1 MKVYHIFFFLLQLV
15 ILCAI
20 ALIYIKQFSTKNNV
34 YIIID
39 SLFKFSLGLFIV
51 TYFLTNKEH
60 KIQIYDRILIILF
73 GLTLLALIDYIAL
86 MNIVF
91 QMNLSDPYSIQRKKN
106 E

>member
-91 QMNLSDPYSIQRKKN
+91 QINLSDPYSIQQKN
-106 E
+106 K

>member
-1 MKVYHIFFFLLQLV
+1 MKVYHVFFFLLQLV
-15 ILCAI
+15 ILGAI
-20 ALIYIKQFSTKNNV
+20 ALIYIKKFPTKNNV

-60 KIQIYDRILIILF
+60 KIQMYDRILIILF
-73 GLTLLALIDYIAL
+73 GLTLLVLIDYIAL

-91 QMNLSDPYSIQRKKN
+91 QMNLSDPYSIQQTNK
-106 E
+106 

>member
-1 MKVYHIFFFLLQLV
+1 MKVYHILFFLLQIV
-15 ILCAI
+15 ILCSI
-20 ALIYIKQFSTKNNV
+20 ALIYIKQFETKNKV

-39 SLFKFSLGLFIV
+39 SIFKCSLGLFIV

-86 MNIVF
+86 INIVF
-91 QMNLSDPYSIQRKKN
+91 NTHMSDPYSIEKTN
-106 E
+106 T